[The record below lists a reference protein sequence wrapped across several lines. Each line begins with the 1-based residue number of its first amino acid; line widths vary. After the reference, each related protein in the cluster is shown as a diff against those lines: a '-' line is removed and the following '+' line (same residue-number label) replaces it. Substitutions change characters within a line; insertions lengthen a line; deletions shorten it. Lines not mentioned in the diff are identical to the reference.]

1 MKRMSMYLKTIMG
14 IAGFIISLTCI
25 ACTNES
31 IVSPKPKQ
39 TVSTSGT
46 KEQNKGGDTKNKQKE
61 GNGEQTDYMDGAD
74 MQGRVVEFSDS
85 GFQMSPT
92 KVLEDESGGTI
103 AMNDVPGMENPDE
116 LVTIDY
122 AKDVTFEILTMD
134 AETLTEASR
143 EKTDKETLKKQ
154 SEVLVFGQ
162 YQDEKHWTAEKI
174 VLVRWKNL

>member
-1 MKRMSMYLKTIMG
+1 MKTMSMYLKTIMG
-14 IAGFIISLTCI
+14 ISGFIISLTCT
-25 ACTNES
+25 ACANKSTA
-31 IVSPKPKQ
+31 SPFPKQ
-39 TVSTSGT
+39 TVSTSSA
-46 KEQNKGGDTKNKQKE
+46 KEQNKGGDIKNKQKE
-61 GNGEQTDYMDGAD
+61 GNGEKADYMDGAD
-74 MQGRVVEFSDS
+74 MEGRVVEFSDS
-85 GFQMSPT
+85 GFQMSPL

-103 AMNDVPGMENPDE
+103 GMNVAPGMENPDE
-116 LVTIDY
+116 LITIDY

-162 YQDEKHWTAEKI
+162 CQDEKHWTAEKI